1 MQVEGV
7 LSAVVALDLILVH
20 LRGMHPVMRLIMDV
34 DAIIAMS
41 GLWVGGTNVPTVLQS
56 PSHSIS
62 QVDLL

>member
-1 MQVEGV
+1 MRAEAA
-7 LSAVVALDLILVH
+7 LSEVVPLILRLVH
-20 LRGMHPVMRLIMDV
+20 LRGMHPVMRSIMDV